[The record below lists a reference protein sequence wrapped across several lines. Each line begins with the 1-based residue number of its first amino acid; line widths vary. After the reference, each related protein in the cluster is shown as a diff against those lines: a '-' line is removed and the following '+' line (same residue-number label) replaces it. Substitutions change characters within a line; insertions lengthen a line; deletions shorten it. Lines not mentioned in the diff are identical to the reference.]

1 MEQVEPQSKQ
11 DTQLKE
17 IDFAGVTLMLPDEQ
31 KAELDSRLNE
41 LHHSLTSASSKLNEL
56 HEPSAEINNSDM
68 YKQPE
73 SNLLSYVRV
82 LTASAT
88 SNVLDVL
95 ESLPLVLDKAKSE
108 NAQLLKSIAQNSDSA
123 NTGDG
128 LSKQVTDHLQTQNNV
143 LDALSEAHSHIL
155 NLHSFQD
162 LTSQAVIR
170 AEAMTQEAKSAIADA
185 QGTLHEISGLDEHL
199 AKASVATDNPDAV
212 TSNSQLDQSDVDSLF
227 SSMND

>member
-1 MEQVEPQSKQ
+1 
-11 DTQLKE
+11 
-17 IDFAGVTLMLPDEQ
+17 MLPDEQ
-31 KAELDSRLNE
+31 KAELDSKLND
-41 LHHSLTSASSKLNEL
+41 LHQNLTSASSKLNEL
-56 HEPSAEINNSDM
+56 HQPSAEINNSDM

-108 NAQLLKSIAQNSDSA
+108 NAQLLNSIAMNSASA
-123 NTGDG
+123 NSGDD
-128 LSKQVTDHLQTQNNV
+128 LNKEITDHLQTQNDV

-170 AEAMTQEAKSAIADA
+170 AEAITQEAKSSIADA
-185 QGTLHEISGLDEHL
+185 QDTLHTISGLDEHS
-199 AKASVATDNPDAV
+199 AKSSAEKDDPDAA
-212 TSNSQLDQSDVDSLF
+212 TGNSQLDQSDVDSLF
-227 SSMND
+227 SSMNN